1 MVLNPLSRVHSWHT
15 QTIWYMNSQTFPNNM
30 HSKDNWKG
38 TSTSVNLTF
47 LLINWTNSDTLKV
60 PNTSPITVSI
70 TSLLNSTRCSLIPF
84 NSSLSF
90 VAVYCLLSVIKTSS
104 TETPFN
110 LICPCLFLD
119 PQKSRFSYQVNIS
132 KSRSKELILSEGL
145 SSLKL
150 TCWSIANFTFQDFF
164 TLTDHAKSLGQIIG
178 KLIGVRDKSKHLVK
192 NKLFLIFHQFF

>member
-1 MVLNPLSRVHSWHT
+1 M
-15 QTIWYMNSQTFPNNM
+15 
-30 HSKDNWKG
+30 
-38 TSTSVNLTF
+38 VNLTF

-60 PNTSPITVSI
+60 PKTSPLTVSI

-150 TCWSIANFTFQDFF
+150 TCKFYISRLFYSHRSCKVFRADYRQTDWSKRQTFSP
-164 TLTDHAKSLGQIIG
+164 LTNII
-178 KLIGVRDKSKHLVK
+178 RF
-192 NKLFLIFHQFF
+192 N